1 MDDDD
6 SFLELCPDPT
16 APTQS
21 KAATVATLPS
31 LSGTSDTSSVVMLT
45 PATQDIVF
53 IDDSI
58 DDTTNRPLNT
68 MDFMQE
74 AIKGDD
80 KVSLTR
86 LQQFEAKLIRDQ
98 QKAANREKPL
108 SSAAPVQ
115 VQLQSTST
123 RVKEEP
129 LSEKPSELGNES
141 TKLPADFDLDDDMDE
156 EEEEEV
162 FPRPIVVVKTEP
174 KQSVKERYK
183 ISCAQ
188 CEKVRILLAI
198 PYSLV
203 MENLNSFYSLL
214 TLWAPI

>member
-1 MDDDD
+1 M
-6 SFLELCPDPT
+6 T
-16 APTQS
+16 
-21 KAATVATLPS
+21 TLPS

-98 QKAANREKPL
+98 QKAANREKPVA
-108 SSAAPVQ
+108 SAAPVQ
-115 VQLQSTST
+115 VQFPSTST
-123 RVKEEP
+123 SVKEEP
-129 LSEKPSELGNES
+129 LSEKASELGNES
-141 TKLPADFDLDDDMDE
+141 TKLPADFDLDDEMDE

-162 FPRPIVVVKTEP
+162 FPRPIVVVKTEV

-183 ISCAQ
+183 IRCAQ
-188 CEKVRILLAI
+188 CEKVRILLGI
-198 PYSLV
+198 PYSL
-203 MENLNSFYSLL
+203 SY
-214 TLWAPI
+214 WKP